1 MRESHAPLVALI
13 AVVAVV
19 VVVVA
24 DCSVD
29 RYDTRDALL
38 SLCLWT
44 LVVAM
49 AREGKKKIFKTD
61 FKF

>member
-19 VVVVA
+19 VVVVVVA

-38 SLCLWT
+38 SSVSWT
-44 LVVAM
+44 LVAAM
-49 AREGKKKIFKTD
+49 AREGKLKNFQN
-61 FKF
+61 